1 MECTSGFQGKGE
13 GGREVVAI
21 KNSTSPYSDEIVLYL
36 DCGGVSRKP
45 KHVISHMMLYV
56 ILVTSE

>member
-21 KNSTSPYSDEIVLYL
+21 KNSVRSPCSDEIVLYL
-36 DCGGVSRKP
+36 DYGGVHKSP
-45 KHVISHMMLYV
+45 NM
-56 ILVTSE
+56 